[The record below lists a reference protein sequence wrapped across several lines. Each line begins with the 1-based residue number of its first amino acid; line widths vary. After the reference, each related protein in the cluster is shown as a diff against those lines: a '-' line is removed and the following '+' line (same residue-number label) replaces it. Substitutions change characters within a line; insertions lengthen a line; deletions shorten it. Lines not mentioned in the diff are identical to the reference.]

1 MNGPLPEARPAVRTT
16 EGLQRRMSAR
26 LLEFLVLLILILI
39 FMTITIGR
47 VWQLRAAAERTNI
60 EQLIGTL
67 KRALGTELAVSVARR
82 DSPLALAAY
91 HHANP
96 IALLE
101 QPPENYLGE
110 FDTAPDEPVPGAWYF
125 NRSEGTLNYRVRF
138 GDDFVGGNPEAPLLI
153 RFQIRLDYDDR
164 NRNGRY
170 DPALDSLRS
179 IGLVSLDDY
188 RWRAATDEEG

>member
-1 MNGPLPEARPAVRTT
+1 MGRLPEGRPAPCRMRKR
-16 EGLQRRMSAR
+16 QRGTS
-26 LLEFLVLLILILI
+26 LLELLVLIILVLI
-39 FMTITIGR
+39 FITITIGR
-47 VWQLRAAAERTNI
+47 VWQLRTAAERTNI

-67 KRALGTELAVSVARR
+67 KGALGTELATSVARGN
-82 DSPLALAAY
+82 SPLALAAY

-110 FDTAPDEPVPGAWYF
+110 FDTAPEEPVPGAWYF
-125 NRSEGTLNYRVRF
+125 NRREGTLNYRVRF

-188 RWRAATDEEG
+188 RWQAATDEEG